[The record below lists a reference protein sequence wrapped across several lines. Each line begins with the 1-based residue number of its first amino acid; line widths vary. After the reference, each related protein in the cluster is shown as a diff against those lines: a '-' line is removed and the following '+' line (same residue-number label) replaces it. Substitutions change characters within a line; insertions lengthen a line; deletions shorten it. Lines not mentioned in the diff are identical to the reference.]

1 MGRRALLITGV
12 TVLLAAAAAAVGLAL
27 GRDGDNSPRLAGRIA
42 VIDGCG
48 LRHMWPDGTDQR
60 RLCLSDISATAS
72 LSYDGRK
79 LAWDTNASSAF
90 GILVADADAQNEYVL
105 QLPPGVN
112 IEPSLSPDGNRLA
125 FLHSP
130 ADDGRYDVW
139 TTSTD
144 ASLDVAEQVTAVR
157 SVSFVAWSSAG
168 DWLAYVKGGSG
179 ESPEGTIVLVRPDGD
194 DERLLGRGGEP
205 AWSPDGSHL
214 AFVRGA
220 DLWTAALDGSQQR
233 LLVRNGR
240 APAWS
245 RDGDQIAFMRAEKCV
260 RSACKERVL
269 VAFSDGSNPHAVGP
283 GFPAGRRLLWL
294 PDPNE

>member
-1 MGRRALLITGV
+1 MDRRALLITGV
-12 TVLLAAAAAAVGLAL
+12 TVVLAAAAAAAGLAL

-42 VIDGCG
+42 VVEGCG

-60 RLCLSDISATAS
+60 RLCLRDISAAVS
-72 LSYDGRK
+72 LSRDGRT
-79 LAWDTNASSAF
+79 LAWDTKASSTF
-90 GILVADADAQNEYVL
+90 GILVADADAKNERGL

-112 IEPSLSPDGNRLA
+112 LEPSLSPDGNRLA

-144 ASLDVAEQVTAVR
+144 TSLDVAEQVTAVR
-157 SVSFVAWSSAG
+157 GVSFVAWSSAEHA
-168 DWLAYVKGGSG
+168 LAYVKGGSG
-179 ESPEGTIVLVRPDGD
+179 ETRESTIVLVRPDGD

-205 AWSPDGSHL
+205 AWSPDGKHI
-214 AFVRGA
+214 AFVRGT

-233 LLVRNGR
+233 LRVRNGR
-240 APAWS
+240 SPAWS
-245 RDGDQIAFMRAEKCV
+245 RDGDQIAFLRAEKCG
-260 RSACKERVL
+260 RPACKERVF

-283 GFPAGRRLLWL
+283 GFPAGRSLLWL